1 MSRET
6 TEDRLDRVQ
15 PSVVLDTTVRVVF
28 HTVLVFSLYLL
39 FAGHNQPGGGFV
51 GGLVAGVAFV
61 LQYVAGGR
69 SALRAAVPVDPSVPL
84 GLGIVVSSLTGMAAW
99 LFGAQFLES
108 GKLSLDLPVLG
119 VVKATSALPFDIGVY
134 LVVVGLVLLLLR
146 SLGAEAER

>member
-1 MSRET
+1 MS
-6 TEDRLDRVQ
+6 EDRLDRVQ

-69 SALRAAVPVDPSVPL
+69 AALRAAVPVDPSLPL
-84 GLGIVVSSLTGMAAW
+84 GLGIVVASVTGMGAW

-108 GKLSLDLPVLG
+108 GKVSLDVPVLG
-119 VVKATSALPFDIGVY
+119 VIKATSALPFDVGVY

-146 SLGAEAER
+146 TLGAEAER